1 MLKLRFKRSY
11 RSQSGKTVFV
21 YLVSGKAGDLESYK
35 EYCGD
40 NIRHEDDDESK
51 PPLYFTTQFA
61 GESATLAP
69 NQEGNKYY
77 VDRSEDD
84 KINSLIEQHA
94 GSALGVALAQAKA
107 QELINAMRKST
118 PVAAPVTKTTEEK
131 TTDDLG
137 GL

>member
-11 RSQSGKTVFV
+11 RSQSGKTVFTYQV
-21 YLVSGKAGDLESYK
+21 TGKAGDLESYK

-40 NIRHEDDDESK
+40 NLREDDSTGA
-51 PPLYFTTQFA
+51 PLYFTTQFA
-61 GESATLAP
+61 GENATLAP
-69 NQEGNKYY
+69 NQDGTKFY

-94 GSALGVALAQAKA
+94 GSALGIALANAKA

-118 PVAAPVTKTTEEK
+118 PAATPVTKTTEEK
-131 TTDDLG
+131 TADDLG

>member
-1 MLKLRFKRSY
+1 MLKLKFKRSY
-11 RSQSGKTVFV
+11 RSQSGKTVFTYQV
-21 YLVSGKAGDLESYK
+21 TGKAADIESYK

-40 NIRHEDDDESK
+40 NLREDDSTGA
-51 PPLYFTTQFA
+51 PLYFTTQFA
-61 GESATLAP
+61 GENATLAP
-69 NQEGNKYY
+69 NQDGTKFY

-94 GSALGVALAQAKA
+94 GSALGVALANAKA

>member
-11 RSQSGKTVFV
+11 RSQSGKTVFTYQV
-21 YLVSGKAGDLESYK
+21 TGKAGDLESYK

-40 NIRHEDDDESK
+40 NLREDDSTGA
-51 PPLYFTTQFA
+51 PLYFTTQFA
-61 GESATLAP
+61 GENATLAP
-69 NQEGNKYY
+69 NQDGTKFY

-94 GSALGVALAQAKA
+94 GSALGVALANAKA

>member
-1 MLKLRFKRSY
+1 MLKLKFKRSY
-11 RSQSGKTVFV
+11 RSQSGKTVFTYQV
-21 YLVSGKAGDLESYK
+21 TGKTADIESYK

-40 NIRHEDDDESK
+40 NLREDDSTGA
-51 PPLYFTTQFA
+51 PLYFTTQFA

-69 NQEGNKYY
+69 NQDGTKFY

-94 GSALGVALAQAKA
+94 GSALGVALANAKA

>member
-1 MLKLRFKRSY
+1 MLKLKFKRSY
-11 RSQSGKTVFV
+11 RSQSGKTVFTYQV
-21 YLVSGKAGDLESYK
+21 TGKAGDLESYK

-40 NIRHEDDDESK
+40 NLREDDSTGA
-51 PPLYFTTQFA
+51 PLYFTTRFA

-69 NQEGNKYY
+69 NQDGSAYY

-94 GSALGVALAQAKA
+94 GSALGVALANAKA

>member
-11 RSQSGKTVFV
+11 RSQSGKTVFTYQV
-21 YLVSGKAGDLESYK
+21 TGKAGDLESYK

-40 NIRHEDDDESK
+40 NLREDDTTGA
-51 PPLYFTTQFA
+51 PLYFTTRFA

-69 NQEGNKYY
+69 NQDGNAYY

-94 GSALGVALAQAKA
+94 GSALGIALANAKA

-118 PVAAPVTKTTEEK
+118 PAATPVTKQTEEK
-131 TTDDLG
+131 AADDLG

>member
-1 MLKLRFKRSY
+1 MLKLKFKRSY
-11 RSQSGKTVFV
+11 RSQSGKTVFTYQV
-21 YLVSGKAGDLESYK
+21 TGKANDVDAYK

-40 NIRHEDDDESK
+40 NLREDDTTGA
-51 PPLYFTTQFA
+51 PLYFTTRFA

-69 NQEGNKYY
+69 NQDGNAYY

-94 GSALGVALAQAKA
+94 GSALGVALANAKA

>member
-1 MLKLRFKRSY
+1 MLKLKFKRSY
-11 RSQSGKTVFV
+11 RSQSGKTVFTYQV
-21 YLVSGKAGDLESYK
+21 TGKTADIESYK

-40 NIRHEDDDESK
+40 NLREDDSTGA
-51 PPLYFTTQFA
+51 PLYFTTQFA
-61 GESATLAP
+61 GENATLAP
-69 NQEGNKYY
+69 NQDGTKFY

-94 GSALGVALAQAKA
+94 GSALGIALANAKA
-107 QELINAMRKST
+107 QELISAMRKST

-131 TTDDLG
+131 AADDLG

>member
-1 MLKLRFKRSY
+1 MLKLKFKRSY
-11 RSQSGKTVFV
+11 RSQSGKTVFTYQV
-21 YLVSGKAGDLESYK
+21 TGKTADIESYK

-40 NIRHEDDDESK
+40 NLREDDSTGA
-51 PPLYFTTQFA
+51 PLYFTTQFA
-61 GESATLAP
+61 GENAALAP

-94 GSALGVALAQAKA
+94 GSALGVALANAKA

>member
-1 MLKLRFKRSY
+1 MLKLKFKRSY
-11 RSQSGKTVFV
+11 RSQSGKTVFTYQV
-21 YLVSGKAGDLESYK
+21 TGKAADIESYK

-40 NIRHEDDDESK
+40 NLREDDTTGS
-51 PPLYFTTQFA
+51 PLYFTTQFA
-61 GESATLAP
+61 GENATLAP
-69 NQEGNKYY
+69 NQDGDKYY
-77 VDRSEDD
+77 VDRTEDD

-94 GSALGVALAQAKA
+94 GSALGVALANAKA

>member
-11 RSQSGKTVFV
+11 RSQSGKTVFTYQV
-21 YLVSGKAGDLESYK
+21 TGKAADIESYK

-40 NIRHEDDDESK
+40 NLREDDSTGA
-51 PPLYFTTQFA
+51 PLYFTTQFA

-69 NQEGNKYY
+69 NQDGTKFY

-94 GSALGVALAQAKA
+94 GTALGIALANAKA
-107 QELINAMRKST
+107 QELINAMRKSSA
-118 PVAAPVTKTTEEK
+118 PVAKPVEEK
-131 TTDDLG
+131 APASDDLG

>member
-11 RSQSGKTVFV
+11 RSQSGKTVFTYQV
-21 YLVSGKAGDLESYK
+21 TGKAGDLESYK

-40 NIRHEDDDESK
+40 NLREDDSTGA
-51 PPLYFTTQFA
+51 PLYFTTQFA
-61 GESATLAP
+61 GENATLAP
-69 NQEGNKYY
+69 NQDGTKFY

-94 GSALGVALAQAKA
+94 GSALGIALANAKA

>member
-1 MLKLRFKRSY
+1 MLKLKFKRSY
-11 RSQSGKTVFV
+11 RSQSGKTVFTYQV
-21 YLVSGKAGDLESYK
+21 TGKTGDLESYK

-40 NIRHEDDDESK
+40 NLREDDSTGA
-51 PPLYFTTQFA
+51 PLYFTTQFA

-69 NQEGNKYY
+69 NQDGTKFY

-94 GSALGVALAQAKA
+94 GSALGVALANAKA
-107 QELINAMRKST
+107 QELINSMRKST